1 MKRAKKITF
10 MEMTERTNELLS
22 PEKWVSNYADKL
34 FKYALARVSNEELA
48 RDIVQDTFVSA
59 LKAAKNFQ
67 GRSTE
72 KTWLFSI
79 LRNKIIDT
87 YRAKAKYKEV
97 SIDTSENSE
106 AEDVFFNTSGS
117 WKRNKKPQDWTVNL
131 DSDIE
136 QKEFYGVLNG
146 CMGNLSNKQN
156 AVFKMKYLDGMDS
169 EDICKE
175 LGISSSN
182 YWVLI
187 HRAKL
192 SLRDCMQHHWIK
204 K

>member
-1 MKRAKKITF
+1 MSNVAAPG
-10 MEMTERTNELLS
+10 LS
-22 PEKWVSNYADKL
+22 PENWVANYADNL
-34 FKYALARVSNEELA
+34 FKYAVSRVSNEELA

-59 LKAAKNFQ
+59 LKAASKFQ

-87 YRAKAKYKEV
+87 YRAKAKYREV

-117 WKRNKKPQDWTVNL
+117 WKRDKYPQDWTVNL

-136 QKEFYGVLNG
+136 EKEFFQTLRG
-146 CMGNLSNKQN
+146 CLAKLSEKQRL
-156 AVFKMKYLDGMDS
+156 VFSMKYLEGMDS

-175 LGISSSN
+175 MGITPSN

-192 SLRDCMQHHWIK
+192 ALRDCLETHWIK

>member
-1 MKRAKKITF
+1 M
-10 MEMTERTNELLS
+10 MTESSNPHLS
-22 PEKWVSNYADKL
+22 PENWVANYADKL

-59 LKAAKNFQ
+59 LKAAKKFQ

-87 YRAKAKYKEV
+87 YRAKAKYREV

-106 AEDVFFNTSGS
+106 AEDVYFNTSGS
-117 WKRNKKPQDWTVNL
+117 WKANKMPQDWSVKL
-131 DSDIE
+131 DTDIE
-136 QKEFYGVLNG
+136 EKEFYKVLGG
-146 CMGNLSNKQN
+146 CMNKLSEKQS
-156 AVFKMKYLDGMDS
+156 AVFKMKYLDRMES

-175 LGISSSN
+175 MGITASN
-182 YWVLI
+182 YWVMI

-192 SLRDCMQHHWIK
+192 QLRDCMETHWINK
-204 K
+204 